1 MIHHHH
7 CLATVPSWFP
17 LLSTISASTVAIEL
31 RESYSLRCHDEIR
44 RQVVLVSLRE
54 ALASRWLL
62 DCAESAAVPK
72 GSLVLGGMVLVHE
85 HVGMESS
92 QPLCK

>member
-17 LLSTISASTVAIEL
+17 LLSTISASTVAMEL
-31 RESYSLRCHDEIR
+31 LESYSLRCHDEIR

-72 GSLVLGGMVLVHE
+72 GSLALGEMVLVHE
-85 HVGMESS
+85 HVDMENS
-92 QPLCK
+92 QPL

>member
-7 CLATVPSWFP
+7 CLATAPSWFP

-54 ALASRWLL
+54 ALASRR
-62 DCAESAAVPK
+62 DFAESAAVPK
-72 GSLVLGGMVLVHE
+72 GSLALVRMVLVHE
-85 HVGMESS
+85 HVGMESD
-92 QPLCK
+92 QPLCE